1 MSSSVSSGLL
11 GSATLQQKA
20 GLSFQEKQGYDH
32 RVFLQK
38 SSIVFELLPT
48 CSCSFHCYLG
58 VNMYYVR
65 NYCLVA
71 SLLCSR
77 SSISKT
83 F

>member
-1 MSSSVSSGLL
+1 MSSSVSSRLL

-83 F
+83 